1 MKIKIDPLNVLLIAL
16 ISVFFIFWL
25 VSCNPVK
32 QVLRDEDKLQQVAR
46 VIVNGGWCAN
56 DTTYIT
62 KSDTLVK
69 VDTLVEVYTDTE
81 VVTLNDTTYF
91 TKWKTKTIAKTI
103 TIRDTLKSYIVDNAR
118 VKSLQTDSTTLT
130 IKVNEY
136 KRKANTRLSWLISLL
151 IIAAVYVYLK
161 LKKK

>member
-69 VDTLVEVYTDTE
+69 VDTLVEAYTDTE
-81 VVTLNDTTYF
+81 VVTLNDTTYY

-130 IKVNEY
+130 IKMNEY
-136 KRKANTRLSWLISLL
+136 KQKANTRLSWLISLL